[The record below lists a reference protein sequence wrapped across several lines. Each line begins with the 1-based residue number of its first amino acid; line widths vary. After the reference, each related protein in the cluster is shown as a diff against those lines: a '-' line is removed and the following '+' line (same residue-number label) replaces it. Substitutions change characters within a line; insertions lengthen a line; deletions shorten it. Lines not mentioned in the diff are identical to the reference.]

1 MPPKKIPKPK
11 EKPQTDHPVIDPTAI
26 PPALPPSVEEAYRRK
41 CIQLKQRTS
50 EVEDENDATRVRLA
64 RIRRQV
70 EKMRLERAM
79 LLEQLTRR
87 TSANVEDSDGSPS
100 PPPTVGD
107 DLYFPDNLNPDTPTG
122 HGQRQTARILLTPSQ
137 PKEKPLRTKRGH
149 RKPSLLADI
158 DAAAAKSAAAS
169 PFVGQNPATQSPS
182 SEAFSHA
189 RGTADPAATAA
200 SASASAPPRAA
211 SSAATNGLPKPPKRP
226 ASAFDMYCEESR
238 PALQKTRE
246 DKLDEDASLSIE
258 EELARGW
265 KDLADDAKETIQSR
279 YDDAMAQYQKD
290 KAEYDAA
297 KADIAAAKAAASPEP
312 QPETKDE
319 ADADKSEDPAEAP
332 KDNEDKDDKE
342 DEKDKDDNGD
352 EAEAATE
359 AGKGAS
365 KSPAPTPAPAPAQ
378 DDDVEMTNY
387 DTDEANGTPA
397 ADDR

>member
-1 MPPKKIPKPK
+1 MPPKKIPKLK
-11 EKPQTDHPVIDPTAI
+11 EKPQADHPVIDPTAI

-87 TSANVEDSDGSPS
+87 TSTNVEDSDGSPS
-100 PPPTVGD
+100 PPPT
-107 DLYFPDNLNPDTPTG
+107 
-122 HGQRQTARILLTPSQ
+122 

-158 DAAAAKSAAAS
+158 DAAATKSAAAS
-169 PFVGQNPATQSPS
+169 PLVNQHPATQSPS

-189 RGTADPAATAA
+189 QGNAD
-200 SASASAPPRAA
+200 
-211 SSAATNGLPKPPKRP
+211 SAAAAAPATTNGVSKPPKRP

-246 DKLDEDASLSIE
+246 DKPDEDATHTIE

-265 KDLADDAKETIQSR
+265 KDLSDDAKEAFQSR
-279 YDDAMAQYQKD
+279 YDDALAQYQKD
-290 KAEYDAA
+290 KAKYDAT
-297 KADIAAAKAAASPEP
+297 KAAETAAADKTAVSAEPEA
-312 QPETKDE
+312 ETKDE
-319 ADADKSEDPAEAP
+319 AAEKSESLPEAP
-332 KDNEDKDDKE
+332 KDKDDEDDKDEKDDKGDKDDKE
-342 DEKDKDDNGD
+342 GEATAAA
-352 EAEAATE
+352 EAEKA
-359 AGKGAS
+359 AS
-365 KSPAPTPAPAPAQ
+365 KSPAPTPAPAQ
-378 DDDVEMTNY
+378 DEDVEMTNY
-387 DTDEANGTPA
+387 DTEEAEGTPA

>member
-1 MPPKKIPKPK
+1 MPPKKIPKLK
-11 EKPQTDHPVIDPTAI
+11 EKPQADHPVIDPTAI

-87 TSANVEDSDGSPS
+87 TSTNVEDSDGSPS

-122 HGQRQTARILLTPSQ
+122 HGRRQTARILLTPSQ

-158 DAAAAKSAAAS
+158 DAAATKSAAAS
-169 PFVGQNPATQSPS
+169 PLVNQHPATQSPS

-189 RGTADPAATAA
+189 QGNADSAAAAA
-200 SASASAPPRAA
+200 SAT
-211 SSAATNGLPKPPKRP
+211 TNGVSKPPKRP

-246 DKLDEDASLSIE
+246 DKPDEDATHTIE

-265 KDLADDAKETIQSR
+265 KDLSDDAKEAFQSR
-279 YDDAMAQYQKD
+279 YDDALAQYQKD
-290 KAEYDAA
+290 KAKYDAT
-297 KADIAAAKAAASPEP
+297 KAAETAAADKTAASAEPEA
-312 QPETKDE
+312 ETKDE
-319 ADADKSEDPAEAP
+319 AAEKSESLPEAP
-332 KDNEDKDDKE
+332 KDKDDEDDKDEKDDKGDKDDKE
-342 DEKDKDDNGD
+342 GEATAAA
-352 EAEAATE
+352 EAEKA
-359 AGKGAS
+359 AS
-365 KSPAPTPAPAPAQ
+365 KSPAPTPAPAQ
-378 DDDVEMTNY
+378 DEDVEMTNY
-387 DTDEANGTPA
+387 DTEEAEGTPA

>member
-41 CIQLKQRTS
+41 CIQLKQRTG

-107 DLYFPDNLNPDTPTG
+107 DLFFPDNFNPDTPTG
-122 HGQRQTARILLTPSQ
+122 HGQRHPARILLTPSQ

-169 PFVGQNPATQSPS
+169 PFVNQNPATHSPS

-189 RGTADPAATAA
+189 QGTADPAA
-200 SASASAPPRAA
+200 SAPARATSA
-211 SSAATNGLPKPPKRP
+211 AAAATNGLPKPPKRP
-226 ASAFDMYCEESR
+226 ASAFDLYCEDTR

-246 DKLDEDASLSIE
+246 EKPDEDADLSIE

-265 KDLADDAKETIQSR
+265 KDLADDAKEPFQNR

-290 KAEYDAA
+290 KTEYDTA
-297 KADIAAAKAAASPEP
+297 KADAAAAAAAAKPAASPEP
-312 QPETKDE
+312 EAEAETKDE
-319 ADADKSEDPAEAP
+319 AAADKKEDPVEKP
-332 KDNEDKDDKE
+332 KDKEDKEDKE
-342 DEKDKDDNGD
+342 DEPKEDEPKEDKP
-352 EAEAATE
+352 EAEKAP
-359 AGKGAS
+359 S
-365 KSPAPTPAPAPAQ
+365 KSPAPAPAQ
-378 DDDVEMTNY
+378 DEDVEMTNY
-387 DTDEANGTPA
+387 DTEEAEDTPA